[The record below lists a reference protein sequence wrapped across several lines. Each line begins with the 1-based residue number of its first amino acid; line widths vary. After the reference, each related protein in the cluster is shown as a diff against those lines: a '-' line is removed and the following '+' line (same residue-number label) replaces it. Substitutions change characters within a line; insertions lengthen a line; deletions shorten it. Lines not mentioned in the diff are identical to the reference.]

1 VPGVDLAILCLKD
14 DATRPATFQGAQAA
28 SFGQG
33 AMAMATVTTEAASG
47 RIAEPKATAGKTGTV
62 PRRRRGPRAAEPS
75 TARFFLIK
83 TSGNGTVELGQEV
96 ASENEAMVESFRVG
110 GSFAVVTE
118 WKAQVDLATGVPVIK
133 KEAVKSEKKVAHS

>member
-1 VPGVDLAILCLKD
+1 
-14 DATRPATFQGAQAA
+14 
-28 SFGQG
+28 
-33 AMAMATVTTEAASG
+33 MATVTTEAASG

-83 TSGNGTVELGQEV
+83 TSDNGT
-96 ASENEAMVESFRVG
+96 ESFRVG

>member
-1 VPGVDLAILCLKD
+1 
-14 DATRPATFQGAQAA
+14 
-28 SFGQG
+28 
-33 AMAMATVTTEAASG
+33 MATATTEAATSS
-47 RIAEPKATAGKTGTV
+47 IAEPKASAGKKGQGS
-62 PRRRRGPRAAEPS
+62 RRRRGARVAEPS

-118 WKAQVDLATGVPVIK
+118 WRAASRSRDGCTRHQEGGSQIREESSAFITGST
-133 KEAVKSEKKVAHS
+133 ALCT

>member
-1 VPGVDLAILCLKD
+1 
-14 DATRPATFQGAQAA
+14 
-28 SFGQG
+28 
-33 AMAMATVTTEAASG
+33 MATATIEAATSS
-47 RIAEPKATAGKTGTV
+47 IAEPKASAGKKRQSS
-62 PRRRRGPRAAEPS
+62 RRRRGAGVAEPS

-118 WKAQVDLATGVPVIK
+118 WRAQVDLATGVPVIK
-133 KEAVKSEKKVAHS
+133 KEAVKPEKEVAHS

>member
-1 VPGVDLAILCLKD
+1 
-14 DATRPATFQGAQAA
+14 
-28 SFGQG
+28 
-33 AMAMATVTTEAASG
+33 MATGTTGAATSS
-47 RIAEPKATAGKTGTV
+47 IAEQKATDGKKRSV
-62 PRRRRGPRAAEPS
+62 SRRRRGTTAAESS
-75 TARFFLIK
+75 TARFFLLK

-118 WKAQVDLATGVPVIK
+118 WRAEVDLATGVPVIK

>member
-1 VPGVDLAILCLKD
+1 
-14 DATRPATFQGAQAA
+14 
-28 SFGQG
+28 
-33 AMAMATVTTEAASG
+33 MATATTEAATG
-47 RIAEPKATAGKTGTV
+47 RIAEAKATAGKTGTV
-62 PRRRRGPRAAEPS
+62 PRRRRGARAAEPS

-83 TSGNGTVELGQEV
+83 MSGNGTVELGQEV

>member
-1 VPGVDLAILCLKD
+1 
-14 DATRPATFQGAQAA
+14 
-28 SFGQG
+28 
-33 AMAMATVTTEAASG
+33 MATATTGSG
-47 RIAEPKATAGKTGTV
+47 SEQHRGTESYSRKKGQTS
-62 PRRRRGPRAAEPS
+62 RRRRGTRTAEPS
-75 TARFFLIK
+75 AARFFLIK

-133 KEAVKSEKKVAHS
+133 KEAVKSEKKAAHS

>member
-1 VPGVDLAILCLKD
+1 
-14 DATRPATFQGAQAA
+14 
-28 SFGQG
+28 
-33 AMAMATVTTEAASG
+33 MATVTTEAASG

-62 PRRRRGPRAAEPS
+62 PRRRRSPRAAEPS

>member
-1 VPGVDLAILCLKD
+1 
-14 DATRPATFQGAQAA
+14 
-28 SFGQG
+28 
-33 AMAMATVTTEAASG
+33 MATGTTGAATSS
-47 RIAEPKATAGKTGTV
+47 IAEQKATAGKKGSV
-62 PRRRRGPRAAEPS
+62 SRLRRSTRAAESS
-75 TARFFLIK
+75 TARFFLLK

>member
-1 VPGVDLAILCLKD
+1 MTRRGLQPFGERRPRVLTKEQWRWQQQRQKR
-14 DATRPATFQGAQAA
+14 RPAESRSRKLQQEKRDRF
-28 SFGQG
+28 
-33 AMAMATVTTEAASG
+33 
-47 RIAEPKATAGKTGTV
+47 
-62 PRRRRGPRAAEPS
+62 PRRRRGARAAEPS

>member
-1 VPGVDLAILCLKD
+1 
-14 DATRPATFQGAQAA
+14 
-28 SFGQG
+28 
-33 AMAMATVTTEAASG
+33 MATATTEAATG
-47 RIAEPKATAGKTGTV
+47 RIAEPIAKAGKTGTV
-62 PRRRRGPRAAEPS
+62 PRRRRGARAAEPS

-96 ASENEAMVESFRVG
+96 PSENEAMVESFRVG

>member
-1 VPGVDLAILCLKD
+1 M
-14 DATRPATFQGAQAA
+14 TRRGLQP
-28 SFGQG
+28 FGERRPRVLTKEQCDG
-33 AMAMATVTTEAASG
+33 NSNDRSG
-47 RIAEPKATAGKTGTV
+47 DRAESRSRKLQQEKREPV
-62 PRRRRGPRAAEPS
+62 SRRRRGARAAEPS

>member
-1 VPGVDLAILCLKD
+1 
-14 DATRPATFQGAQAA
+14 
-28 SFGQG
+28 
-33 AMAMATVTTEAASG
+33 MATATTEAETSS
-47 RIAEPKATAGKTGTV
+47 IAGPKAPAAKKGQG
-62 PRRRRGPRAAEPS
+62 PRRRRGARLAEPS

-118 WKAQVDLATGVPVIK
+118 WRAQVDLATGVPVIK
-133 KEAVKSEKKVAHS
+133 KEAVKSEKKAAHS

>member
-1 VPGVDLAILCLKD
+1 MAI
-14 DATRPATFQGAQAA
+14 
-28 SFGQG
+28 
-33 AMAMATVTTEAASG
+33 VTTEAAAG

-62 PRRRRGPRAAEPS
+62 PRRRRGPRAAEQS

-118 WKAQVDLATGVPVIK
+118 WKAQVDFATGVPVIK
-133 KEAVKSEKKVAHS
+133 KEAVRSEKKVTHS